1 MTSETL
7 NTLLHDKMTAEQDKF
22 RDWLLSQPPQVILD
36 HSFEYTAREDILMA
50 LQDTTLDKAQAEAL
64 WKSPSPLADIFKDFS
79 KLDSSDQMETIQ
91 NCIESRADRNLEA
104 AREAMLNTPIYAHSF
119 DYALEH
125 KETEQYFASFNAHV
139 ACKEAIEQAIADH
152 HDGMHFNSDEAVK
165 QVMESFSPERVSYV
179 LANTLQHKD
188 WDGRFS
194 SANLAWAKSVPIVED
209 KDAKYR
215 QDRTNSFVVDRG
227 HSVLTDAFV
236 KQTRKVMDTRE
247 QAKEKKPSVLK
258 KLHEAAKESK
268 APTAPRKTKEQE
280 R

>member
-1 MTSETL
+1 MTNEEMTTIL
-7 NTLLHDKMTAEQDKF
+7 FEKMSAEQDKF

-36 HSFEYTAREDILMA
+36 HSFEYTTREDILLA

-64 WKSPSPLADIFKDFS
+64 WKSPSPLADIFKDYS
-79 KLDSSDQMETIQ
+79 KLDSSDQMESIQ
-91 NCIESRADRNLEA
+91 TCIEARADRNLEA
-104 AREAMLNTPIYAHSF
+104 ARDAMLNTPIYAYSF

-152 HDGMHFNSDEAVK
+152 HDGMHFHYDEAVK

-194 SANLAWAKSVPIVED
+194 SANLAWAKTVPIVED
-209 KDAKYR
+209 KDAKFR
-215 QDRTNSFVVDRG
+215 QDRTSSFVVDRG

-236 KQTRKVMDTRE
+236 KQARKVMDAKE
-247 QAKEKKPSVLK
+247 QVKEKKPSVLK
-258 KLHEAAKESK
+258 KLQDAAKESK
-268 APTAPRKTKEQE
+268 APTAPRKQKEQS

>member
-91 NCIESRADRNLEA
+91 TCITDRANQALQAE
-104 AREAMLNTPIYAHSF
+104 REATLNTPIYPHSG
-119 DYALEH
+119 DYAKEH
-125 KETEQYFASFNAHV
+125 DEIKEYVASYQANV
-139 ACKEAIEQAIADH
+139 ACKKAIEKAIGEH
-152 HDGMHFNSDEAVK
+152 YDGAHLDSDLAVK
-165 QVMESFSPERVSYV
+165 QVMDAFGPDRTSYV
-179 LANTLQHKD
+179 LANTVQHKD
-188 WDGRFS
+188 WDVRIS
-194 SANLAWAKSVPIVED
+194 SGNKEWAITIPVIED
-209 KDAKYR
+209 KGHFG
-215 QDRTNSFVVDRG
+215 DRTRDFVVDSHPG
-227 HSVLTDAFV
+227 LMNMFV
-236 KQTRKVMDTRE
+236 SQARKDLKERE
-247 QAKEKKPSVLK
+247 QTKEKKPSVLK
-258 KLHEAAKESK
+258 KLKDAAKESK
-268 APTAPRKTKEQE
+268 ASTAPRKTKEQE